1 MRSHDSPRSYSSMY
15 QKPRTGAQ
23 DLAFRRALGSMD
35 LLYAHQL
42 TVKFRLTRSLS
53 DATGL
58 PYDERGWPFFE
69 TTVSRLA
76 SPAWHVFDL
85 GRVDFTAPITFS
97 TGTTSTP
104 GYLAETGEKR
114 TLTFEGQLK
123 SAAQLVEQASYSDH
137 NNSGLAWALR
147 DQRKAPA
154 LPERFAAAVRRCTFT
169 NQADVE
175 SVIRLQERVA
185 QAVFESVPSLHFEK
199 LAWGPAEVGELVKVL
214 PQCRHVTYLDLGANF
229 LGDEGAICLLRNG
242 ACSAL
247 SRLEINLNQLTDATL
262 HELGRCA
269 ASGGLRRM
277 RHLVLWGNSF
287 TEAAINAMCQS
298 FADASKAGRGEE
310 LTELH
315 LSSTNLNSVPRAI
328 FSLKSLSGL
337 ALNRNMLTAI
347 PEEIGSL
354 KSLSVLS
361 LARNKLTAIPEA
373 LFRLK
378 HLKRLDLQDNC
389 IGALPALP
397 CELPSLTTLNLS
409 RNRLEA
415 LPSSIDQL
423 TGLESLQV
431 SGNRLTALPDS
442 ILRMRSLGK
451 VDVQGNGSGIVDWL
465 ASPARS
471 QLQPRSEDHASRF
484 LKAVSIRSLIP
495 QSVATSA
502 ANQSR
507 LATLCERGIKLLSD
521 TAVDHLEA

>member
-1 MRSHDSPRSYSSMY
+1 MY

-97 TGTTSTP
+97 TGTTSEP

-114 TLTFEGQLK
+114 TLTFEGHLK
-123 SAAQLVEQASYSDH
+123 PAAQLVEQASYDNH
-137 NNSGLAWALR
+137 NKSGLAWVLR
-147 DQRKAPA
+147 DQRKAPL

-185 QAVFESVPSLHFEK
+185 QAVLASVPSLHFEK
-199 LAWGPAEVGELVKVL
+199 LAWGPAEVRELVNVL
-214 PQCRHVTYLDLGANF
+214 PQCRRVTYLDLGANL

-269 ASGGLRRM
+269 ASGGLRRL

-287 TEAAINAMCQS
+287 TEAAINVMCQS
-298 FADASKAGRGEE
+298 FADASRAGRGEE
-310 LTELH
+310 LNDLV
-315 LSSTNLNSVPRAI
+315 LSQLYQSNLGSVPRAI
-328 FSLKSLSGL
+328 FF
-337 ALNRNMLTAI
+337 
-347 PEEIGSL
+347 L

-361 LARNKLTAIPEA
+361 LNANKLTAIPEA

-378 HLKRLDLQDNC
+378 HLKELRLQDNC
-389 IGALPALP
+389 IGALPAIP

-415 LPSSIDQL
+415 LPPSIDQL
-423 TGLESLQV
+423 SGLTSLQV
-431 SGNRLTALPDS
+431 SGNRLAALPDS
-442 ILRMRSLGK
+442 IIRMRSLGK

-465 ASPARS
+465 ASPAARS
-471 QLQPRSEDHASRF
+471 QLQPRSEDHASR
-484 LKAVSIRSLIP
+484 LLMAVSIRSLIP
-495 QSVATSA
+495 QSSA
-502 ANQSR
+502 DNQSR

-521 TAVDHLEA
+521 TAVDNLEA

>member
-1 MRSHDSPRSYSSMY
+1 MRSHDSRTSYSSIY

-23 DLAFRRALGSMD
+23 DMAFRRALGSMD

-58 PYDERGWPFFE
+58 PFDERGWPFFE

-97 TGTTSTP
+97 TGTTSEP

-123 SAAQLVEQASYSDH
+123 PAAQLVEQASYDNH
-137 NNSGLAWALR
+137 NKSGLAWVLR
-147 DQRKAPA
+147 DQRKAPL

-185 QAVFESVPSLHFEK
+185 QAVFASVPSLHLEK
-199 LAWGPAEVGELVKVL
+199 LAWGPAEVRELVNVL
-214 PQCRHVTYLDLGANF
+214 PQCRRVTYLDLGANL
-229 LGDEGAICLLRNG
+229 LGDEGAICLLRSG

-269 ASGGLRRM
+269 ASGGLRRL
-277 RHLVLWGNSF
+277 RYLVLWGNSF
-287 TEAAINAMCQS
+287 TEAAINVMCQS
-298 FADASKAGRGEE
+298 FADASRAGRGEE
-310 LTELH
+310 LNDLH
-315 LSSTNLNSVPRAI
+315 LGKSNLDGVPMAI
-328 FSLKSLSGL
+328 FSLKSLSVL
-337 ALNRNMLTAI
+337 EWSSNQLTAI
-347 PEEIGSL
+347 PKEIGSL
-354 KSLSVLS
+354 KSLSVLY
-361 LARNKLTAIPEA
+361 LHANKLTAIPEA

-378 HLKRLDLQDNC
+378 HLKELRLQDNC
-389 IGALPALP
+389 IGALPAIP

-409 RNRLEA
+409 RNRLVA
-415 LPSSIDQL
+415 LPPSIDQL
-423 TGLESLQV
+423 SGLTSLQV

-442 ILRMRSLGK
+442 IIRIRSLGK

-465 ASPARS
+465 ASPAARS
-471 QLQPRSEDHASRF
+471 QLQPRSEDHASRL

-495 QSVATSA
+495 QSSA

-521 TAVDHLEA
+521 TAVDNLEA

>member
-1 MRSHDSPRSYSSMY
+1 
-15 QKPRTGAQ
+15 
-23 DLAFRRALGSMD
+23 
-35 LLYAHQL
+35 
-42 TVKFRLTRSLS
+42 
-53 DATGL
+53 
-58 PYDERGWPFFE
+58 
-69 TTVSRLA
+69 
-76 SPAWHVFDL
+76 
-85 GRVDFTAPITFS
+85 
-97 TGTTSTP
+97 
-104 GYLAETGEKR
+104 
-114 TLTFEGQLK
+114 
-123 SAAQLVEQASYSDH
+123 
-137 NNSGLAWALR
+137 
-147 DQRKAPA
+147 
-154 LPERFAAAVRRCTFT
+154 
-169 NQADVE
+169 
-175 SVIRLQERVA
+175 
-185 QAVFESVPSLHFEK
+185 
-199 LAWGPAEVGELVKVL
+199 
-214 PQCRHVTYLDLGANF
+214 
-229 LGDEGAICLLRNG
+229 
-242 ACSAL
+242 
-247 SRLEINLNQLTDATL
+247 
-262 HELGRCA
+262 
-269 ASGGLRRM
+269 M

-310 LTELH
+310 LTELDFG
-315 LSSTNLNSVPRAI
+315 STNLNSVPRAI

-337 ALNRNMLTAI
+337 ALHRNKLTAI

-361 LARNKLTAIPEA
+361 LGRNKLTAIPEA

-415 LPSSIDQL
+415 LPPSIDQL

-451 VDVQGNGSGIVDWL
+451 VDVQGNGSGIVEWL
-465 ASPARS
+465 TSPARS